1 MDDSAIALPGQ
12 EALNRALQISE
23 GAGPSEPTTGSGL
36 TLEDI
41 FIRFRHPNSVVRK
54 EALGGL
60 KEILQ
65 VDVSREV
72 GKVLRALG
80 GLVADDDAAVRKS
93 FLALLDWYLA
103 HLSQVSHG

>member
-1 MDDSAIALPGQ
+1 M
-12 EALNRALQISE
+12 
-23 GAGPSEPTTGSGL
+23 

-41 FIRFRHPNSVVRK
+41 FIRLRHPNSVVRK

-60 KEILQ
+60 REISQ

-80 GLVADDDAAVRKS
+80 GLVADDDVAVRKG
-93 FLALLDWYLA
+93 LLGLLDWYLA
-103 HLSQVSHG
+103 HLSQVSNG